1 MPKKWYAIHG
11 ADESGT
17 VSVAVRGYIGELG
30 LTDAQFIAELDA
42 ALAQSPAREVLVTI
56 NSRGGEVDHALAIF
70 NHLRGL
76 AKDGKRIVVRI
87 DGIAASAA
95 SIIAMAGDEI
105 VMPANALMMVHA
117 PWAWVAGNAEQ
128 LRREADVLE
137 RFESAL
143 IATYTA
149 RTGKG
154 EDELRSMLAEDT
166 WMTAQEAVDA
176 GFADRVEPLREQEP
190 VVALTMALAQA
201 CAIPAEVLERVQAS
215 LVATDSQ
222 LVQDSAPTPVAAPQP
237 QGHNSAADEDVVNL
251 ADAVR
256 TLCEAARMP
265 AMAEALLPFARER
278 GLDAARDALLRAT
291 ATAVTPVNPVV
302 PSSASDSASA
312 HSSAASDYL
321 ARMALRAINPRAR
334 V

>member
-11 ADESGT
+11 ADESGAA
-17 VSVAVRGYIGELG
+17 SVAVRGYIGEWG
-30 LTDAQFIAELDA
+30 LTDAQFIAEMDA

-70 NHLRGL
+70 NHLRSL
-76 AKDGKRIVVRI
+76 ARDGTRIKVRI

-117 PWAWVAGNAEQ
+117 PWTWAAGNAEQ

-190 VVALTMALAQA
+190 AAALTMALAQA
-201 CAIPAEVLERVQAS
+201 CAIPAEVLARVQAGFGAS
-215 LVATDSQ
+215 DSRPA
-222 LVQDSAPTPVAAPQP
+222 QDSAPTPVAPQP
-237 QGHNSAADEDVVNL
+237 QEQSAADDDVVNL

-278 GLDAARDALLRAT
+278 GLDAARDALLRAA
-291 ATAVTPVNPVV
+291 ATAVTPVNSVV
-302 PSSASDSASA
+302 PSSASDTDSA